1 MSGGAGPA
9 EATAVAVGLLCS
21 ACVCG
26 CPACRAARDA
36 YARGAPSGRSRGP
49 AGRPDEAGTPY
60 GVTIDFDT
68 LGENGDES
76 KDTITLRDR
85 DTMEQT
91 RMPISELLP
100 FLLEK
105 IR

>member
-1 MSGGAGPA
+1 MYK
-9 EATAVAVGLLCS
+9 
-21 ACVCG
+21 
-26 CPACRAARDA
+26 RQ
-36 YARGAPSGRSRGP
+36 
-49 AGRPDEAGTPY
+49 PY